1 MKTQNLLSSL
11 LATPCL
17 ICGEAPARSTGMCTP
32 CTHDLPWQAP
42 GCQYCGVDLR
52 NSTGLRTTC
61 SRCFH
66 KPPAFDRCRAV
77 FAYEAPVANLIRRLK
92 DEAGFAEF
100 RALSDCL
107 NQHFVNFYEDMAE
120 PLPELLLPVPLHS
133 SRLRQRGFNQ
143 AQLLAQRLSR
153 RTGIAMLG
161 NNCQRHRGL
170 HAQRGLNAEQRFA
183 NMHLV
188 FSANART
195 ALTRG
200 RRIAII
206 DDVVTTTATAQAM
219 SAVMREQAAKQIDVW
234 ALARSNHQPES

>member
-1 MKTQNLLSSL
+1 MKTRNLLSFL

-17 ICGEAPARSTGMCTP
+17 ICGEASACSSGMCMP
-32 CTHDLPWQAP
+32 CSHALPWQAP
-42 GCQYCGVDLR
+42 GCQYCGVDLGS
-52 NSTGLRTTC
+52 STGLRTTC
-61 SRCFH
+61 PRCLD

-92 DEAGFAEF
+92 DEAGFAEL

-153 RTGIAMLG
+153 RTGIPMLG
-161 NNCQRHRGL
+161 NSCQRHSGL

-183 NMHLV
+183 NMHLM
-188 FSANART
+188 FSAHART

-219 SAVMREQAAKQIDVW
+219 SAVMREQATKQIDVW
-234 ALARSNHQPES
+234 ALARSNHQAGS